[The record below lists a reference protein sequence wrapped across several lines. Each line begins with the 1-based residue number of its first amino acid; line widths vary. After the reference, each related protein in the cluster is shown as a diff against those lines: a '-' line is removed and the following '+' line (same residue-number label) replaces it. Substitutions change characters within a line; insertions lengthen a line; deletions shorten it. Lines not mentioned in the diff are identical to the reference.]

1 MGIKLGLQLWNQVF
15 DWPSAAAA
23 ARRADD
29 LGYDHLWSWEHVLAV
44 MGDPNQDTFDAYTLL
59 AAWSQIT
66 KRVKL
71 GVLVGANTF
80 RNPGLLAKMVTTL
93 DHVSD
98 GRAILGIGGG
108 WHELE
113 HQAFGFEFGS
123 GFGDRLTWL
132 DESAGALRSLLD
144 GEAVTSSDGGH
155 YRFDGARLRPLP
167 VQERLPILI
176 GGSGEKK
183 TLRTVARY
191 ADMWNMV
198 ATTNLDVMSHKD
210 AVLRSHCEAVGRD
223 HTEIERTAY
232 LSPVIR
238 DTEAEAMRFFRTQME
253 ANHLD
258 DSVLDDS
265 DIYVTTV
272 DRITELMISWKELGF
287 NTFIIETA
295 APFDEE
301 TAIRF
306 ATEIRPAVDRA

>member
-23 ARRADD
+23 ARRADE
-29 LGYDHLWSWEHVLAV
+29 LGYDHLWSWEHVMAV

-66 KRVKL
+66 SRVKL
-71 GVLVGANTF
+71 GVLTGANTF

-113 HQAFGFEFGS
+113 HQRFGMEFGS

-132 DESAGALRSLLD
+132 DESAAALRGLLD
-144 GEAVTSSDGGH
+144 GEAVTSPEGGH
-155 YRFDGARLRPLP
+155 YRLDGAELHPRP
-167 VQERLPILI
+167 VQDRLPILI

-198 ATTNLDVMSHKD
+198 ATTNLDVMRHKD
-210 AVLRSHCEAVGRD
+210 SVLRSHCEAVGRD

-238 DTEAEAMRFFRTQME
+238 DTEAEAMKYFRMQME
-253 ANHLD
+253 ANRLD
-258 DSVLDDS
+258 DSVLDDG
-265 DIYVTTV
+265 DIYVTTA

-301 TAIRF
+301 TAERF
-306 ATEIRPAVDRA
+306 ATEIRPVVDRG